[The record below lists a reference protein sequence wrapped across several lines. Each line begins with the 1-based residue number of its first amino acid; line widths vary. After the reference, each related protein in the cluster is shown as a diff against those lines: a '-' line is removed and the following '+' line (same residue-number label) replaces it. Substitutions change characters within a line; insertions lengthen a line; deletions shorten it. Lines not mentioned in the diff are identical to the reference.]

1 MWQSAKGGRL
11 VHSNW
16 AVSQQSAWAVLQNAL
31 RGNAVCVGGQRM
43 CTATSTKTKQK
54 TRRCHCF
61 KDISNGNTR
70 SGILPLRLGYLCP
83 SVCLSGCVCVC
94 VFWFF
99 VYANVNSNRNRK
111 NNKNNNSSTRNL
123 LLRYFFQL
131 DFYCCFS
138 LCFLLFTLFVCV
150 RVCFVFKY
158 LTLRCQPEE
167 RASVREIGNI

>member
-43 CTATSTKTKQK
+43 CTATSNNNKNKTEDKA
-54 TRRCHCF
+54 
-61 KDISNGNTR
+61 
-70 SGILPLRLGYLCP
+70 LPLFQRHFKWQHTQRHFAIALRVFMSVYLA
-83 SVCLSGCVCVC
+83 VCVC